1 MREDGMWSDV
11 GREDRLWSDTEWATD
26 ILKRSRRPLLS
37 FFPSSLSFLTQ
48 QLVCPLSRIEA
59 SCYNPFLLSCLSRH
73 HAPLLSFSRL
83 GRRRV
88 LLLSLSCPVLGRR
101 RTPLLSLSCLGHR
114 HAPLLSLSCL
124 GRRCAPLLSLS
135 CLRPPAACRPCPVR
149 YLEPASLCRY
159 TLLCQPNSPSGGR
172 TSNRLR
178 TPPNSP
184 GTPKSCP
191 ANHPKLRPKL
201 PISRSHPPY

>member
-1 MREDGMWSDV
+1 MWSDV

-101 RTPLLSLSCLGHR
+101 RAPLLSLPRLGRRRAPLLSLPRLGRRRAPLLSLPRLGRRRVLLLSLSCPVLGRRRTPLLSLSCLGHR
-114 HAPLLSLSCL
+114 HAPLLSLRPAL
-124 GRRCAPLLSLS
+124 GDAMMAQCCGNAV
-135 CLRPPAACRPCPVR
+135 LREE
-149 YLEPASLCRY
+149 LD
-159 TLLCQPNSPSGGR
+159 
-172 TSNRLR
+172 
-178 TPPNSP
+178 
-184 GTPKSCP
+184 
-191 ANHPKLRPKL
+191 
-201 PISRSHPPY
+201 